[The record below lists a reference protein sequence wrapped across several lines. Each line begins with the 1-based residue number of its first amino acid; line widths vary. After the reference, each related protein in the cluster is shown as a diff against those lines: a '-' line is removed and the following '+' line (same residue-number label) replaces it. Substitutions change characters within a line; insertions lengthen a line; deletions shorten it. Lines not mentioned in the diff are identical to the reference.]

1 MYGYDS
7 RNQLVRENNQA
18 QNRTYVY
25 TYDIGGNM
33 TCRKEYPFTAGSI
46 PSTATPIRTIN
57 GVYGDPDW
65 KDKLTKWDNRPITY
79 DACGNI

>member
-25 TYDIGGNM
+25 TYDLGGNM
-33 TCRKEYPFTAGSI
+33 TCRKEYAFTAGSI
-46 PSTATPIRTIN
+46 PSTVTPIRTIN